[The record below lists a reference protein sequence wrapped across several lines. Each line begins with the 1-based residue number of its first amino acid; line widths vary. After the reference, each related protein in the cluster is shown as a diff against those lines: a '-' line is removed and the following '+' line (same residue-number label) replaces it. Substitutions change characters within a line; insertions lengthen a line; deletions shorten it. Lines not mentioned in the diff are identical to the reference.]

1 LSVEPFLISRN
12 EIGVIGEDVEPHGG
26 VPC

>member
-12 EIGVIGEDVEPHGG
+12 EIGVVGEDVEPHGSLS
-26 VPC
+26 C